1 MEKGEGASG
10 STRSSRDR
18 PAATRGVSRDEQKE
32 TGAGV
37 TVTGEQR
44 RAKEPVGQQNHDGNS
59 QAVTLPNG
67 VP

>member
-18 PAATRGVSRDEQKE
+18 PAATRGVGWDEQNE

-37 TVTGEQR
+37 MVTGR
-44 RAKEPVGQQNHDGNS
+44 GAAASKGAHGSAKS
-59 QAVTLPNG
+59 
-67 VP
+67 